1 MSEEAV
7 EAKVALFQNAE
18 AALAT
23 LRARERGS
31 NSARAFWVPGRVEFL
46 GKHTD
51 YAGGRSLLCAIERG
65 ICIVALP
72 RSDRRLRIAD
82 ARIGE
87 VVEGTVDPYVRAT
100 DGHWSTY
107 PFTVARRIARDFGE
121 AESLV
126 GADIAFASDLP
137 AASGMSS
144 SSALVVATFLALAD
158 VNGLASRDLYQRVF
172 PRTDVLAGYL
182 GAVENGY
189 AFEAFAGDTGVG
201 TFGGS
206 EDHTAIL
213 CARPDALIQYSFC
226 PVRFERQVPLPK
238 DHELVLASCGV
249 VAEKIGGAREAY
261 NRLSRS
267 TQELAARWRETTG
280 RGDAT
285 LGDALASSPDGAA
298 RLLAMASDCDA
309 ELRERLEQ
317 FVHESAE
324 LIPGS
329 GDALLRGDL
338 SALGD
343 LVDRSQA
350 GAERLLKNQI
360 EETIRLVRDARNMG
374 ATAASAFGAGF
385 GGAVWALVP
394 SAEAL
399 PFKAQWS
406 ERYKER
412 FPSAA
417 AKASFFVTRA
427 GPAAT
432 RI

>member
-1 MSEEAV
+1 VSEEAV
-7 EAKVALFQNAE
+7 ESK
-18 AALAT
+18 AALLRDAYAGLAT
-23 LRARERGS
+23 GGGRDAAD
-31 NSARAFWVPGRVEFL
+31 ARAFWVPGRVEFL

-65 ICIVALP
+65 ICIVAAP
-72 RSDRRLRIAD
+72 RADRRLRIVD
-82 ARIGE
+82 ARLGE
-87 VVEGTVDPYVRAT
+87 SVEGAVDPDVRAAE
-100 DGHWSTY
+100 GHWSTY
-107 PFTVARRIARDFGE
+107 PFTVARRIARDFGDP
-121 AESLV
+121 LL
-126 GADIAFASDLP
+126 GADVAFTSDLP
-137 AASGMSS
+137 PASGMSS

-158 VNGLASRDLYQRVF
+158 VNQLASRDAYRRAF
-172 PRTDVLAGYL
+172 PRPEALAGYL

-189 AFEAFAGDTGVG
+189 SFEQFAGDTGVG

-226 PVRFERQVPLPK
+226 PVRFERHVPLPK

-267 TQELAARWRETTG
+267 TQELASRWRQLTG
-280 RGDAT
+280 RDDAT
-285 LGDALASSPDGAA
+285 LGDALASSSDATE
-298 RLLAMASDCDA
+298 RLLAMAADCDD

-317 FVHESAE
+317 FVRESGE
-324 LIPGS
+324 LIPRS

-338 SALGD
+338 EALSALI
-343 LVDRSQA
+343 DRSQE

-360 EETIRLVRDARNMG
+360 DETVWLVRDARKTG
-374 ATAASAFGAGF
+374 AVAASAFGAGF

-394 SAEAL
+394 SAGANS
-399 PFKAQWS
+399 FRSKWS
-406 ERYKER
+406 ERYAAR

-417 AKASFFVTRA
+417 EKASFFVTRA
-427 GPAAT
+427 GPAAAN
-432 RI
+432 I

>member
-7 EAKVALFQNAE
+7 ESKAALLRDAY
-18 AALAT
+18 AGLAT
-23 LRARERGS
+23 LTAGEPDTTE
-31 NSARAFWVPGRVEFL
+31 ARAFWVPGRVEFL

-65 ICIVALP
+65 FCIVVAP
-72 RSDRRLRIAD
+72 RADRRLRIVD
-82 ARIGE
+82 TRLGE
-87 VVEGTVDPYVRAT
+87 VVEGAVDPNVRAA

-107 PFTVARRIARDFGE
+107 PFTVARRIARDFGD
-121 AESLV
+121 SPPLV
-126 GADIAFASDLP
+126 GADVAFTSDLP
-137 AASGMSS
+137 PASGMSS

-158 VNGLASRDLYQRVF
+158 VNRLSSRDAYRRVF
-172 PRTDVLAGYL
+172 PSPEALAGYL

-189 AFEAFAGDTGVG
+189 TFEQFAGDTGVG

-267 TQELAARWRETTG
+267 TQELASQWRQLTG
-280 RGDAT
+280 RDDAT
-285 LGDALASSPDGAA
+285 LGDALASSSDAA
-298 RLLAMASDCDA
+298 TRLLAMASGRDD

-317 FVHESAE
+317 FVRESAE
-324 LIPGS
+324 LIPRS

-338 SALGD
+338 GALGE
-343 LVDRSQA
+343 LVDRSQD
-350 GAERLLKNQI
+350 GAERLHKNQI
-360 EETIRLVRDARNMG
+360 DETVWLVRDARRAG
-374 ATAASAFGAGF
+374 AAAASAFGAGF

-394 SAEAL
+394 SAEANS
-399 PFKAQWS
+399 FRAGWS
-406 ERYKER
+406 ERYATR

-417 AKASFFVTRA
+417 EKASFFVTRA
-427 GPAAT
+427 GPAAAN
-432 RI
+432 I